1 MEFNKKKVTD
11 FLSNNA
17 IVILLVLLVLFVG
30 FTRKGFFSGPNYSNI
45 ITNVTPRFI
54 IALGVSGCLITKG
67 TDLSAGRMVGF
78 GGVIAC
84 TLLQRPDYT
93 AKFFANLPQMPLVVV
108 LLIVMLITAFFGLL
122 NGCVVAYLKV
132 PPFLATLGMQT
143 IVYGINLVYSGA
155 DPIGGLRSDFTG
167 VATNAIFTVGKFSF
181 KWLFLIAIAAGLI
194 FWFLYNKTRYGKYM
208 YAIGGNENAAEVSGV
223 NVNRSKLK
231 IYTLAGLMYGLA
243 GFLLAAKSGGA
254 SVNLGLG
261 YELEAIAACTIGGVS
276 TNGGV
281 GKVSGILLGVLVFEL
296 LKTSMQYL
304 RIDTSYQFI
313 VQGIVIIV
321 AVALDIRK
329 YTAKK

>member
-1 MEFNKKKVTD
+1 MNFDKNKAIN
-11 FLSNNA
+11 FISNNA
-17 IVILLVLLVLFVG
+17 IPLLLVVLVFYVG
-30 FTRKGFFSGPNYSNI
+30 FTRNGFFSGPNLSNI

-67 TDLSAGRMVGF
+67 TDLSAGRMVGL

-84 TLLQRPDYT
+84 TLLQRPDYS
-93 AKFFANLPQMPLVVV
+93 AKFFENLPELNMILV
-108 LLIVMLITAFFGLL
+108 LLIVVLVTAFFGLL
-122 NGCVVAYLKV
+122 NGCVVSYLKV

-155 DPIGGLRSDFTG
+155 DPIGGLRSDYTA
-167 VATNAIFTVGKFSF
+167 VATKQLFAIGKFSF
-181 KWLFLIAIAAGLI
+181 KWLFLITLAAGVI

-231 IYTLAGLMYGLA
+231 IYTLAGFMYGLA

-254 SVNLGLG
+254 SVNLGQG

-296 LKTSMQYL
+296 LKTSMQFL
-304 RIDTSYQFI
+304 SIDTSFQFI
-313 VQGIVIIV
+313 VQGAVIII